1 MPSRPHILPA
11 RLLVTVLLVAM
22 TTCLTPAPVHA
33 ALFQKSPEKTA
44 EDAHR
49 AGMVAVTV
57 WVDASW
63 GFRKQGAANDLS
75 AAHQAFTARG
85 YRVAS
90 VEPYVEN
97 GDLEGF
103 FVTYQKP

>member
-1 MPSRPHILPA
+1 MSPRTHTLPA
-11 RLLVTVLLVAM
+11 PLKLLALLLALLACM
-22 TTCLTPAPVHA
+22 QAAPAHA
-33 ALFQKSPEKTA
+33 ALFGKSPARTA
-44 EDAHR
+44 EEAER
-49 AGMVAVTV
+49 AGMVAVTI

-90 VEPYVEN
+90 VEPYIEN